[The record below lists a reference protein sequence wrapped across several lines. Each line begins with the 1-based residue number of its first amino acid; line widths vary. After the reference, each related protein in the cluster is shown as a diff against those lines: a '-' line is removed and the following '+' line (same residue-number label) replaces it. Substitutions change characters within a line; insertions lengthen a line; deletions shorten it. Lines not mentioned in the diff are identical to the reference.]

1 IDWQVVR
8 SGRSLRHCH
17 PVKSRKATRAIRVS
31 RGEREAG
38 PFHIMY
44 HRHGCHIMLT
54 RKRRSV
60 SIVCSYDH
68 PQFSIVCSY
77 DHPQFQVT
85 DLCWKRG
92 REVYCIGMPVSH
104 VARLAEP
111 GVIRIRTLWEE
122 YAELENALRN

>member
-1 IDWQVVR
+1 
-8 SGRSLRHCH
+8 
-17 PVKSRKATRAIRVS
+17 
-31 RGEREAG
+31 
-38 PFHIMY
+38 MY

-60 SIVCSYDH
+60 
-68 PQFSIVCSY
+68 SIVCSY

-111 GVIRIRTLWEE
+111 GAIHTRTRWEE
-122 YAELENALRN
+122 YAELGNALRICIHDAPYVTNELQLTRSFSVIVLARSRAAA